1 MGDEFQPI
9 KKNTAFV
16 TCTTQLWAGPD
27 NNMGF
32 RWAVKMQAHLNF
44 RPITTLHCFPPP
56 SIRPPTRRQ
65 LMLPVLSADLRRAPT
80 PFSLL
85 PLALAP
91 PPPPPPTLLRRR
103 PLLLPRAIS
112 SSTSPPPVQEMEA
125 AYKFGP
131 YKIDAREVFH
141 STPLSYAMVNLRP
154 LLPGNNLLT
163 PPCSVLP
170 LDRFTLSNRLQ
181 SPLFSTTVQSQNL

>member
-1 MGDEFQPI
+1 
-9 KKNTAFV
+9 
-16 TCTTQLWAGPD
+16 
-27 NNMGF
+27 
-32 RWAVKMQAHLNF
+32 
-44 RPITTLHCFPPP
+44 
-56 SIRPPTRRQ
+56 
-65 LMLPVLSADLRRAPT
+65 MLPALSAVLRRAPT

-85 PLALAP
+85 PLPLAP

-112 SSTSPPPVQEMEA
+112 SSSSPPPVQEMEA

-163 PPCSVLP
+163 SPCPVLP
-170 LDRFTLSNRLQ
+170 LDRFIPSSRLRSPCSSN
-181 SPLFSTTVQSQNL
+181 SD